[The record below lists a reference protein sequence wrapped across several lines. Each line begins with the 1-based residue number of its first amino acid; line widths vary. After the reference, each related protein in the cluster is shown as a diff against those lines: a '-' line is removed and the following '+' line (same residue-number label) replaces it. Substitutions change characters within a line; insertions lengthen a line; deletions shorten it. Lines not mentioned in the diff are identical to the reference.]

1 MGKRG
6 YKPRGRGGR
15 GGHAHNRPDS
25 DFGDD
30 FIAFGEFVD
39 VASRGR
45 GRGRGAFVQ
54 MPSVFVP
61 PAGRASPRGGYRG
74 ARPSTPRGRGSITPR
89 GRGDFQPRGRG
100 DFTPRGRG
108 RGDAFPRGR
117 GRGFAFQSGSRDSG
131 NEFEGQQNRLLEP
144 ITFVRARLTA
154 RTLFQEEEEI
164 FKAEVVDV
172 EEGDV
177 IPTADFVEAAF
188 ASQQDAEEDDEEYS
202 PDDNDLQDTATTTI
216 DPTRSYTPP
225 VASSSKQLPKLD
237 ISSAVSLATALKD
250 AALTPREEHFVPVS
264 PALSKAIIKE
274 NTPIDPVAPDSNSD
288 SEDVVLFIPQPRTPL
303 RPMTPLPLLAAPGPS
318 LGVAPSP
325 IRPSPLAMSF
335 RSPLQEDEEMLE
347 AIPEASGKKL
357 EDLAENTHDI
367 EMGVLDKTKPAD
379 NTTITTTTMDTDA
392 DIPTINFEDLSSAM
406 FVDTTPARV
415 ELSSKTSKPIHTE
428 KARGHILGTSLAK
441 SSPKPSTPNLHATAF
456 ESTSRSTTTQ
466 ATEQIVSSG
475 STIQATSVVTESI
488 ETVTTDI
495 PAKPPTPN
503 FHTMK
508 FTFTPRT
515 EASRARRAPPGDG
528 RHGLGFKPKSTQRV
542 PREGDSDLD
551 WGDDGPPKSKMKAKE
566 SQDKEDEDEES
577 DGDHGMVEDI
587 DSATML
593 KFLKGVEA
601 QEWKTM
607 DDINDEEMLRQEDE
621 DEDEEDE
628 SESSEDEDSDEDLD
642 EDEEELNRIIAAAE
656 AELLNSDEESDD
668 DLDESFRTR
677 LSRMRKTPGRNG
689 KGKGKGKGKGRA
701 GDDSDDDEIQ
711 MSGFSWAEKDEAYI
725 AAIQEQL
732 EEELFLKRE
741 RKRGVISPPLSPAS
755 RGKSKH
761 VPPELQAQWERDRSK
776 KAENKR
782 LRALQR
788 QIAAQESPKRG
799 SGRKSKA
806 SFMFNSSGA
815 VSSLP
820 AIEPK
825 LRAFV
830 ANLGMKTMALQ
841 AMDKES
847 RRRVHLLAECFGI
860 KTDSKGSGTGRY
872 ITLIRTSRT
881 GLAVDEAKI
890 RRLVRAAEEAED
902 TGMAAFNRAYYRNDG
917 ERAGG
922 GKSKIKTRDGEEVGR
937 TAAKIGVDNIGHQLL
952 SKMGWSEGDRI
963 GKSGGIADPL
973 VAVMKST
980 KLGLGA
986 TRK

>member
-54 MPSVFVP
+54 MSSVLVP

-74 ARPSTPRGRGSITPR
+74 AGPSTPRGRGSITPR
-89 GRGDFQPRGRG
+89 GRGDFQTRARG

-108 RGDAFPRGR
+108 RGDVFPRGR
-117 GRGFAFQSGSRDSG
+117 GRGFAFQSGGRDSG

-144 ITFVRARLTA
+144 ITFVRAQLTA

-164 FKAEVVDV
+164 FKAELIDSILNYA
-172 EEGDV
+172 GDV

-188 ASQQDAEEDDEEYS
+188 AAQQDAEEDDEEYS
-202 PDDNDLQDTATTTI
+202 PDVNDIQDTATTAV
-216 DPTRSYTPP
+216 DPTGSRTPP

-274 NTPIDPVAPDSNSD
+274 NTPIDPVAPDSDSD
-288 SEDVVLFIPQPRTPL
+288 SEDVVLFVPQPRTPL

-335 RSPLQEDEEMLE
+335 RPPLQEDEEMLE
-347 AIPEASGKKL
+347 AIPEASGKKS
-357 EDLAENTHDI
+357 EGLAENTHDI
-367 EMGVLDKTKPAD
+367 EMIVLDKTKPAD
-379 NTTITTTTMDTDA
+379 NTTTTTMMTVDTDA
-392 DIPTINFEDLSSAM
+392 DVPTINFEDLSSAM

-415 ELSSKTSKPIHTE
+415 ELPSKTSKPIHTE
-428 KARGHILGTSLAK
+428 KARGHILGTSAVK
-441 SSPKPSTPNLHATAF
+441 SPPKPSAPSLHTTAF
-456 ESTSRSTTTQ
+456 GSTPYSITTQ
-466 ATEQIVSSG
+466 TTEQIVSSEPI
-475 STIQATSVVTESI
+475 IQTTSVVTESI
-488 ETVTTDI
+488 ELVTADI
-495 PAKPPTPN
+495 PAKPATPN
-503 FHTMK
+503 FHTMT

-515 EASRARRAPPGDG
+515 EASRARRAPPDGG

-551 WGDDGPPKSKMKAKE
+551 WGDDGPPKSKLKAKE

-607 DDINDEEMLRQEDE
+607 DDINDEDILRQEDE

-628 SESSEDEDSDEDLD
+628 SESDEEEDSDEDLD

-656 AELLNSDEESDD
+656 ADD

-755 RGKSKH
+755 RGKNKH
-761 VPPELQAQWERDRSK
+761 VPPELQAQWEHDRSK

-788 QIAAQESPKRG
+788 QLAAQEPPKRG

-806 SFMFNSSGA
+806 SFMFNNSGT

-902 TGMAAFNRAYYRNDG
+902 AGMAAFNRAYYRNDG
-917 ERAGG
+917 ERGSG
-922 GKSKIKTRDGEEVGR
+922 GKARIKTRDGEEVGR

-963 GKSGGIADPL
+963 GKSGGISDPL